1 MESVKSPGFLLYLSY
16 FYAYFL
22 PMILYVLW
30 TPLSIYELGQRND
43 LSYNKLM
50 TWTMIIVLFPWVGS
64 IAYFFSGLSGYS
76 KRLRILLI
84 IPGLVLTILF
94 VLISTLTST

>member
-64 IAYFFSGLSGYS
+64 IAYFFPGCQA
-76 KRLRILLI
+76 
-84 IPGLVLTILF
+84 IPNDYE
-94 VLISTLTST
+94 SY